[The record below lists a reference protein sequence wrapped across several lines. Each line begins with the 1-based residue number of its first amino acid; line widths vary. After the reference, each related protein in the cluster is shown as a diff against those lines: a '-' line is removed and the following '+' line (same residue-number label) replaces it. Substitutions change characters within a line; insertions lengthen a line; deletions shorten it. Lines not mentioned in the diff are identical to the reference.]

1 MKRARDWDIV
11 GFLSLAILGAYGLM
25 TKGEPEPAGAP
36 LRAPSDRA
44 DPPDSKPAAAT
55 AAADAPEAGSLGR
68 HAKTPSEIPA
78 KGWWQIAK
86 RVFSQISED
95 RVLANA
101 AGVTFYAL
109 LAIFPAIATLV
120 SLYGLVADPKTIAD
134 NLSLMSGFLPDGGM
148 QILHDQVTSLTSG
161 PAKALG
167 LGVVAGLLTSMW
179 SSNAAMKALFDA
191 LNVVYDEK
199 EKRSFIWL
207 NLQTLSFTLGGILF
221 VIIAMSGV
229 VVLPAILSFVGL
241 GDTVT
246 VLLKLARWPAMLII
260 LSLFLAG
267 VYRYGP
273 SRGKARWRWVT
284 WGGAAATLFWLLVS
298 VAFSYY
304 VQNFGN
310 YNKTYGSLGAA
321 IGFMTWIWL
330 STTVVLVGAELNA
343 EMEHQTA
350 HDTTEG
356 PVRPLGQRDAALANQ
371 VATG

>member
-1 MKRARDWDIV
+1 
-11 GFLSLAILGAYGLM
+11 
-25 TKGEPEPAGAP
+25 
-36 LRAPSDRA
+36 
-44 DPPDSKPAAAT
+44 
-55 AAADAPEAGSLGR
+55 
-68 HAKTPSEIPA
+68 
-78 KGWWQIAK
+78 
-86 RVFSQISED
+86 
-95 RVLANA
+95 VLANA

-167 LGVVAGLLTSMW
+167 LGVVVGLLTSMW

-356 PVRPLGQRDAALANQ
+356 PEKPLGQRDAALANQ